1 MPLSSWRLC
10 FFPAELP
17 TPPSSPSST
26 PALQSV
32 DWIER
37 RQAAAIPARTPF
49 LLSPKFDYDVDLNSL
64 FLSGNMLGH
73 AWNTQDGYARDLK
86 AFLNFLWR
94 NRNRTS
100 WRDATAADHL
110 AYLAWRR
117 KDPQLRRSAG
127 GYAAACC
134 SAVVFS

>member
-1 MPLSSWRLC
+1 
-10 FFPAELP
+10 
-17 TPPSSPSST
+17 
-26 PALQSV
+26 
-32 DWIER
+32 
-37 RQAAAIPARTPF
+37 
-49 LLSPKFDYDVDLNSL
+49 
-64 FLSGNMLGH
+64 MLGH

-100 WRDATAADHL
+100 CRDATAADHL
-110 AYLAWRR
+110 AYPAWRR